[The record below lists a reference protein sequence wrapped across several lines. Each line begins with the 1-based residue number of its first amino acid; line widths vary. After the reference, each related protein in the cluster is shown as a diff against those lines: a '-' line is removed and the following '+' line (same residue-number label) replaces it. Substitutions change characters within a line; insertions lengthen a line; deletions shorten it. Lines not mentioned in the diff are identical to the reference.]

1 MAKLKHVVRQATV
14 IPAVTG
20 TGAGVVQAAGELNPG
35 KTMEMVPKST
45 MNEFGDTVKTHV
57 ATWVSPE
64 TQSAADTF
72 SEALATGGKVAAGTA
87 LGVLA
92 YHGIKHLIN
101 NTQFG
106 KHL

>member
-20 TGAGVVQAAGELNPG
+20 SGAGAVQAAGELNPG
-35 KTMEMVPKST
+35 KTMEMVPTST

-57 ATWVSPE
+57 ATWVSPG
-64 TQSAADTF
+64 TVDAGDVLARAA
-72 SEALATGGKVAAGTA
+72 ETGGKVALATAAGI
-87 LGVLA
+87 LA